1 MLLVCSV
8 RSGEREM
15 TFYTRPSSDPA
26 QVERQA
32 TRGEKRREKT
42 TTHVHHKMLRPKP
55 NKIELG
61 PEDLEDFKQA
71 QRRQE
76 EEEEDA
82 PQVSAPERSP
92 TVAER
97 IGYVKPVDP
106 RQTNKKDRV

>member
-1 MLLVCSV
+1 
-8 RSGEREM
+8 
-15 TFYTRPSSDPA
+15 
-26 QVERQA
+26 
-32 TRGEKRREKT
+32 
-42 TTHVHHKMLRPKP
+42 MLRPKP

-97 IGYVKPVDP
+97 IGYVKPMDP

>member
-1 MLLVCSV
+1 MKW
-8 RSGEREM
+8 
-15 TFYTRPSSDPA
+15 PSTCGRDPA
-26 QVERQA
+26 QAERQA
-32 TRGEKRREKT
+32 TLERKGGKRK
-42 TTHVHHKMLRPKP
+42 HIHHKMLRPKP

-97 IGYVKPVDP
+97 IGYVKPMDP
-106 RQTNKKDRV
+106 RQTKKKDRV